1 VRDTLGRMD
10 KDLLVRARWFS
21 WRRQRLDRTCR
32 GVEDCLQSVIGVSSH
47 NPSGPLSLLA
57 RVPRLLKGAAVEGVI
72 DTKRAARIPAMRQK
86 IFMVPMETAPAILAA
101 TRNEGPYRSALRR
114 AGIGD
119 DAYKN
124 LRRDVLLAAGFP
136 KTVDEIHDALR
147 SPPED
152 LIPVLNAMCSEGVL
166 LRIKSPNIRSNDF
179 TFAATKVWVG
189 KEMKNISQTQALA
202 WLAGEYLTAFGPVSY
217 EDFAWWAAVKTEDA
231 ADALDAQ
238 DPAHLADGLMIHRR
252 DERALDGTRPHLGR
266 VSLLPKLDCYTMGYA
281 PTGRARF
288 VHPSLLPVSYDGVG
302 NSLPLVLIEGEVHGT
317 WSFRGAGDRITIGI
331 QLYDS
336 PGPRLQAA
344 LEDEANLVGGFLEA
358 STVTIEQER
367 LARPARRALAKAPP
381 RKALKRASSK
391 PVRRTTVRRRS
402 RSGSSHRRTRT
413 SGPRR
418 NQRS

>member
-1 VRDTLGRMD
+1 MD
-10 KDLLVRARWFS
+10 KDLLERARWFS

-32 GVEDCLQSVIGVSSH
+32 GVEDCLNSVIGVSSH

-72 DTKRAARIPAMRQK
+72 STKRAVRVPAMRRQV
-86 IFMVPMETAPAILAA
+86 FMVPTETAPAILAA
-101 TRNEGPYRSALRR
+101 TRNEAHFRSALRR
-114 AGIGD
+114 AGID
-119 DAYKN
+119 DEDYKDF
-124 LRRDVLLAAGFP
+124 RREVLLAAGFP

-152 LIPVLNAMCSEGVL
+152 LSPVLNAMCSEGVL

-189 KEMKNISQTQALA
+189 KEMKNISQEQALA
-202 WLAGEYLTAFGPVSY
+202 WLAGEYLTAFGPVTY
-217 EDFAWWAAVKTEDA
+217 DDFAWWSGAKPEDA
-231 ADALDAQ
+231 ASALDAQ
-238 DPAHLADGLMIHRR
+238 DPAHLADGLLVHRR

-281 PTGRARF
+281 PAGRARF
-288 VHPSLLPVSYDGVG
+288 IHSSLLPIAYDGVG
-302 NSLPLVLIEGEVHGT
+302 HSLPLVLIEGEVQGT
-317 WSFRGAGDRITIGI
+317 WSFRGAGDRITISI
-331 QLYDS
+331 QLYDA

-344 LEDEANLVGGFLEA
+344 MEDEANLVGGFLEA

-367 LARPARRALAKAPP
+367 VQKPPRRAVAKAPP
-381 RKALKRASSK
+381 RKALKRSSQK
-391 PVRRTTVRRRS
+391 PVRRAAVRRPS
-402 RSGSSHRRTRT
+402 RSGSSRRGTPR

-418 NQRS
+418 TQRP